1 MTYCANYRV
10 ADAKTLFRNYNVI
23 LRARHET
30 SSNKD
35 FRIFSPCYKQVSVTT
50 NINNSGPGGGG
61 VLPYE
66 RLMGMCPWVG
76 SHFHH
81 WIDS

>member
-10 ADAKTLFRNYNVI
+10 AEAKTLFRNYDII

-35 FRIFSPCYKQVSVTT
+35 FCIFSPCYNRVSVTT
-50 NINNSGPGGGG
+50 NINNSGPWGRGTS
-61 VLPYE
+61 L
-66 RLMGMCPWVG
+66 
-76 SHFHH
+76 
-81 WIDS
+81 